1 MTPLLYIQT
10 EVLTDS
16 AMPAAQA
23 AAEAAQ
29 VTTEEISVLKLLFD
43 PASLWIMIPLFIMF
57 ALAIYIFVERWLTL
71 TQASKEERNFMNNIK
86 DFIHDGKIDS
96 AVALCRGNDTPLA
109 RMIEKGLSRI
119 GKPLEDISTAI
130 ENTGKLEIQKM
141 EKHVSILGTIS
152 GAGPMLGFLGTVV
165 GMVIA
170 FHDMEAN
177 PNNLDISVLASGIYT
192 AMMTTVV
199 GLIVG
204 IIGYICYN
212 IIVSKISN
220 VVYVLEAK
228 ATEFMDLLHEP
239 L

>member
-1 MTPLLYIQT
+1 M
-10 EVLTDS
+10 
-16 AMPAAQA
+16 
-23 AAEAAQ
+23 
-29 VTTEEISVLKLLFD
+29 
-43 PASLWIMIPLFIMF
+43 
-57 ALAIYIFVERWLTL
+57 
-71 TQASKEERNFMNNIK
+71 
-86 DFIHDGKIDS
+86 
-96 AVALCRGNDTPLA
+96 
-109 RMIEKGLSRI
+109 
-119 GKPLEDISTAI
+119 
-130 ENTGKLEIQKM
+130 
-141 EKHVSILGTIS
+141 LGTIS

-204 IIGYICYN
+204 IVGYIFYN
-212 IIVSKISN
+212 IIVAKISN

>member
-1 MTPLLYIQT
+1 MTPLLYIQS
-10 EVLTDS
+10 EIITDS
-16 AMPAAQA
+16 AAPVAQAVSNAAQA
-23 AAEAAQ
+23 T
-29 VTTEEISVLKLLFD
+29 VEEISVLKLLFD
-43 PASLWIMIPLFIMF
+43 PASLWIMIPLIIMF
-57 ALAIYIFVERWLTL
+57 GLAIYIFVERWLTL
-71 TQASKEERNFMNNIK
+71 NQASKEERNFMNNIK
-86 DFIHDGKIDS
+86 DFIHDGKIES

-119 GKPLEDISTAI
+119 GKPLDDISAAI
-130 ENTGKLEIQKM
+130 ENTGKLEIQKL
-141 EKHVSILGTIS
+141 EKRVSMLGTIS

-204 IIGYICYN
+204 IVGYIFYN
-212 IIVSKISN
+212 IIVAKISN